1 MIYKPRCEYA
11 HAERK
16 TSALYCSKVNGYCAF
31 QYRCE
36 LTGQYENTAT
46 AVKCKARNKHEHQ
59 APTLQSVREDKEIL
73 GAISEAVASIGEKA
87 EESTLSLNEFA
98 GALSNATE
106 NDKNTIETIEPES
119 ERSKKADEMEQPEH
133 KTSRRTSGT
142 KRGRRKKCDDVSTA
156 AVQAGVGG
164 TTGGRVHR
172 ESSTDT
178 E

>member
-16 TSALYCSKVNGYCAF
+16 TSALYCFKVNGYCAF

-98 GALSNATE
+98 AALSNATE

-133 KTSRRTSGT
+133 KTARRTSGT
-142 KRGRRKKCDDVSTA
+142 KRGRRKKCDDVSPA